1 MDLAAKFAQR
11 TAAAQENAAKSEAEN
26 VDTNSRLHFSHGF
39 AIMGTHQM
47 TKLPKSSRTTCG
59 PTLFSISLFLTSKS
73 KTATTKRKMTW
84 TGKRRLMSQL
94 SSLKKRK
101 KNLKRLRTAKAR
113 KRRSPATTMRLKMP
127 LVLVPL
133 LLPPLSKWR
142 HLRNFRRD
150 RKWVAGD
157 C

>member
-39 AIMGTHQM
+39 AIMGTRQM

-73 KTATTKRKMTW
+73 KTATTW
-84 TGKRRLMSQL
+84 GKKRLMSRL
-94 SSLKKRK
+94 SSLKRRK
-101 KNLKRLRTAKAR
+101 KNLKRLKTAKAR

-133 LLPPLSKWR
+133 LLLPPLSKWR

-150 RKWVAGD
+150 RKWAAGD